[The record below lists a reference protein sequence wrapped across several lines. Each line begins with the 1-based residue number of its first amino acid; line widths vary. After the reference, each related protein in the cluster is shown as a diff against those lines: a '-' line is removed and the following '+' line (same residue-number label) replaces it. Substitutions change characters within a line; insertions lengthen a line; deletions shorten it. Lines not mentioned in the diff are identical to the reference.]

1 MLKLISH
8 QNHICSLSEDHEQY
22 QQSA

>member
-22 QQSA
+22 HQSA

>member
-8 QNHICSLSEDHEQY
+8 QNHICSLSEDREQY